1 MQAPAISI
9 KETSMSRNRMLSF
22 VISSLL
28 LFSGAA
34 SAEQRYFEFTGKVTR
49 SEDPRLA
56 PVGSTVRGS
65 FNYDDATV
73 GDYFPDMGLY
83 DIDAELVAEVN
94 GRILVSDRTSIT
106 LYDYNGGA
114 DIVWV
119 HSTPGIMVD
128 HKIHRTGYFGFSL
141 YGSGLD
147 SVNLPSSFDLG
158 QFHLAEGAL
167 FLNDTDGVTLDFS
180 IDTITNVPAPP
191 MPCLKKN
198 GKIDRHCKDKD

>member
-1 MQAPAISI
+1 
-9 KETSMSRNRMLSF
+9 MLNHWALST
-22 VISSLL
+22 VASALL
-28 LFSGAA
+28 LFAGSV

-49 SEDPRLA
+49 SQDPALA

-65 FNYDDATV
+65 FNYDDATA
-73 GDYFPDMGLY
+73 GDYFPNMGLY
-83 DIDAELVAEVN
+83 DVDAELVAEIN

-106 LYDYNGGA
+106 LYDFSGGA

-119 HSTPGIMVD
+119 YSTPGIMVD
-128 HKIHRTGYFGFSL
+128 HKFHRTGYFGFSL

-158 QFHLAEGAL
+158 QFGLAEGGL

-180 IDTITNVPAPP
+180 IDTITNVLAPP
-191 MPCLKKN
+191 APCLKKN
-198 GKIDRHCKDKD
+198 GKIDRHCKDKDR